1 MNTIKSGTKLTLEGH
16 PPSTCVLTVENISVY
31 VVRQDEGVSVYL
43 YPLDGQGS
51 AGGPCLGETWATFA
65 EAEPDEDFV
74 E

>member
-16 PPSTCVLTVENISVY
+16 NCVLTVENISVY